1 MTAAP
6 APPKDR
12 KRLAIIVICVVVGA
26 CLCVAAAVA
35 AFFLFRDRLGRS
47 TQPTIE
53 YILDASPRMRSSSGG
68 DTRIGIARG
77 VLTEI
82 VRTADPRLTAGLR
95 LFGAGALS
103 ESCQDTNLVV
113 PLALSNRVK
122 IEAGLGD
129 VAPGPEPDSPL
140 AEAMIAA
147 IRDVAK
153 TKGPHSIVVVT
164 GGADSCNP
172 ESGELI
178 RREAERAGVELKVF
192 VIGLDVPP
200 EEAEA
205 VRAMVAMIPGAT
217 YQEAPDAAALRGAL
231 TAIQTE
237 VNRQVEEDFA
247 EPPTEPP
254 TKSPETACDHPY
266 MPLRSGATWTYATAE
281 GAMTWSVGGASGSTD
296 SASATMDITMPGGSM
311 TVHWNCGSEGLVSYD
326 FGSLNVSGIG
336 QMVTMEVIDGS
347 GTFLPPADGLA
358 PGASWASDYTVVMH
372 FAVEG
377 YSMDMTAET
386 SETWTAAGTET
397 VTVPAG
403 TFEAMRVDGT
413 GSATLSGEMIGE
425 TSSTTSSTYWYAK
438 GIGLVRYTIT
448 GELSTYDVTLTSY
461 SLP

>member
-1 MTAAP
+1 MAAAP
-6 APPKDR
+6 TPPKDR
-12 KRLAIIVICVVVGA
+12 RRLILIVICVLVGA

-35 AFFLFRDRLGRS
+35 AYFLFRDRLGRGP
-47 TQPTIE
+47 QPTIE
-53 YILDASPRMRSSSGG
+53 YILDASPRMNSSSGG

-129 VAPGPEPDSPL
+129 VAPGSEPDSPL

-231 TAIQTE
+231 TEIQTE
-237 VNRQVEEDFA
+237 VNHQAGE
-247 EPPTEPP
+247 EPPDLPP
-254 TKSPETACDHPY
+254 PAVAQTACDHPY
-266 MPLRSGATWTYATAE
+266 FPLRTGSSWTYSTPQ
-281 GAMTWSVGGASGSTD
+281 GNMTWSVGSAGGTND
-296 SASATMDITMPGGSM
+296 SAEATMEISMPEVSM
-311 TVHWNCGSEGLVSYD
+311 TVHWNCSSAGIVSYD
-326 FGSLNVSGIG
+326 FGSLNAPGYGNV
-336 QMVTMEVIDGS
+336 VNMEVVDSS
-347 GTFLPPADGLA
+347 GAFVPAADLLM
-358 PGASWASDYTVVMH
+358 PGYSWPDNYNVVMH
-372 FAVEG
+372 FSQEG
-377 YSMDMTAET
+377 VALDWTTTVSQ
-386 SETWTAAGTET
+386 TWTAVGIES

-403 TFEAMRVDGT
+403 TFEALRVDGDESAHMT
-413 GSATLSGEMIGE
+413 GFGQDVSVTVSA
-425 TSSTTSSTYWYAK
+425 TYWYAK
-438 GIGLVRYTIT
+438 GVGVVRYTT
-448 GELSTYDVTLTSY
+448 TSEGSSSGGDLTSY
-461 SLP
+461 TVP